1 MLVINDICFILS
13 PTYRKIT
20 SNLLFQI
27 IHRDLA
33 ARNVLVGERETC
45 KVTDFRM
52 ARDVQQDNIYER
64 KTKARDK
71 MKGLVSSKTFV

>member
-1 MLVINDICFILS
+1 MYGEIKRS
-13 PTYRKIT
+13 AKRKDFPLTLTLPLIEYFGQMF
-20 SNLLFQI
+20 LQI

-52 ARDVQQDNIYER
+52 ARDVQQENIYER
-64 KTKARDK
+64 KTKVWK
-71 MKGLVSSKTFV
+71 NK